1 LVRIWN
7 QSVALGDWIESAEEM
22 GRKERERRIRRDS
35 ILDAAE
41 RIFAR
46 RGFSAATMG
55 EVARESEFGMS
66 TLYRF
71 FNSKLD
77 LYSSIIDER
86 LSRLQEGLARIR
98 EMKLDWRNAI
108 ERFISHQLHFFQENT
123 HFFRIYMAEKF
134 GLAHEPREELHA
146 RMKARIASYAEH
158 AEGALRQWIEEGHLG
173 SFGARA
179 RALALLST
187 VESHLSTWL
196 ADGSSVSAD
205 EQASFIMNIFFSP
218 AKAMTTG
225 RGE

>member
-1 LVRIWN
+1 
-7 QSVALGDWIESAEEM
+7 M
-22 GRKERERRIRRDS
+22 GRRERERRIRRDS

-66 TLYRF
+66 TLYKF

-77 LYSSIIDER
+77 LYSSVIDQK
-86 LSRLQEGLARIR
+86 LSRLQEDLTQIK
-98 EMKLDWRNAI
+98 EMKLDWRKAI

-134 GLAHEPREELHA
+134 GLAHEAKEELHA
-146 RMKARIASYAEH
+146 RMRARIASYVEH

-173 SFGARA
+173 CSGAKA

-187 VESHLSTWL
+187 VESYFSTRL

-205 EQASFIMNIFFSP
+205 EQASLIMSIFFSP
-218 AKAMTTG
+218 GDGTKTG

>member
-1 LVRIWN
+1 
-7 QSVALGDWIESAEEM
+7 M
-22 GRKERERRIRRDS
+22 GRKEREKRIRRES

-46 RGFSAATMG
+46 RGFSAATMS

-66 TLYRF
+66 TLYKF

-77 LYSSIIDER
+77 LYSSVIDQK
-86 LSRLQEGLARIR
+86 LSRLQEGLAQIR
-98 EMKLDWRNAI
+98 EMKLDWRKAI
-108 ERFISHQLHFFQENT
+108 ERFISHHVHFFLEHT
-123 HFFRIYMAEKF
+123 HFFRIYMVEKF
-134 GLAHEPREELHA
+134 GLAHEAKEELHA

-196 ADGSSVSAD
+196 AEGSSVSAD
-205 EQASFIMNIFFSP
+205 EQASLIMSIFFSQADA
-218 AKAMTTG
+218 AKTG
-225 RGE
+225 RSE